1 MKEQKIE
8 FKEIDST
15 HLGTDKECK
24 TPTEKAKEDK
34 ASPKATSI
42 GKS

>member
-8 FKEIDST
+8 FKEIDSN
-15 HLGTDKECK
+15 HLGSEKEYK
-24 TPTEKAKEDK
+24 TPTEKAN
-34 ASPKATSI
+34 ASSTSNS